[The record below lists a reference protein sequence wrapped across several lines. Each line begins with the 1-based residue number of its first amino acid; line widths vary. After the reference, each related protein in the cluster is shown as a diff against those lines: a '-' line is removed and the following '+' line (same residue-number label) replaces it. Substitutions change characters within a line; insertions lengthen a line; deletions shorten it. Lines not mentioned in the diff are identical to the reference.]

1 MIVVLV
7 ADGVV
12 VQDPEDLD
20 VVRLRTELDPD
31 AARTALQTTGSG
43 VVEDDRA
50 QLDLAVLRSRAE
62 LLVDDPGWGER
73 WAEMVR
79 RAEREGRLSA
89 DRRRMRL

>member
-1 MIVVLV
+1 MIVVLD

-12 VQDPEDLD
+12 VQEPHDLD

-43 VVEDDRA
+43 VLEGEHA

-62 LLVDDPGWGER
+62 LLVDDPGWGDR
-73 WAEMVR
+73 WAEMVN

-89 DRRRMRL
+89 DRRWMRL